1 MEDEMSRNYT
11 ADELNSMSQ
20 KELALIILSLQDQLQ
35 NLNENFER
43 LIEQVRIANQN
54 QYGRRSEKLD
64 VIDGQFSFFDEAEAY
79 SDPDSE
85 EPSVEETVK
94 SYTRK
99 KVKGKR
105 DSDLEGLPIENI
117 AHSVSEDQLNAFY
130 GAGNW
135 KQLPT
140 ETFKRLR
147 YEPASWTV
155 EVHSVE
161 VYVGTGG
168 DHQDEF
174 LRGKRPKDLLRNSI
188 VTPSLGAAIL
198 NAKYVNALPLY
209 RISQEFERNG
219 LTLSRQTMA
228 NWVIAFRKYFRPLW
242 NRMKTHLLSLPV
254 VQADETPTLVIH
266 DGRPTTSNSYMWVH
280 RSGEFCRETP
290 IILYEYQQ
298 TRHHDHPKEFY
309 KEYQGILET
318 DGLQQY
324 HLLEKELSGLTNAN
338 CWTHARRDFAEACK
352 AMDKKHVQAMR
363 MSTAH
368 QALELIAGIFHEEEK
383 LKELSADERLEQRT
397 IKVKPLVEAYF
408 AWVREQLSS
417 EKLLPKGKTRE
428 GLNYSIN
435 HEKYLKVFLTDGN
448 VPIDNSASERSI
460 RAFCLGKK
468 NWVLINTIKGAEAN
482 AIAYSISESAKAN
495 NLKPYMY
502 FKHLL
507 TVLPEHTDKEGNIPL
522 DVLDSVMP
530 WSKSLPEECY
540 KCH

>member
-1 MEDEMSRNYT
+1 
-11 ADELNSMSQ
+11 
-20 KELALIILSLQDQLQ
+20 
-35 NLNENFER
+35 
-43 LIEQVRIANQN
+43 
-54 QYGRRSEKLD
+54 
-64 VIDGQFSFFDEAEAY
+64 
-79 SDPDSE
+79 
-85 EPSVEETVK
+85 
-94 SYTRK
+94 
-99 KVKGKR
+99 
-105 DSDLEGLPIENI
+105 
-117 AHSVSEDQLNAFY
+117 
-130 GAGNW
+130 
-135 KQLPT
+135 
-140 ETFKRLR
+140 
-147 YEPASWTV
+147 
-155 EVHSVE
+155 
-161 VYVGTGG
+161 
-168 DHQDEF
+168 
-174 LRGKRPKDLLRNSI
+174 
-188 VTPSLGAAIL
+188 
-198 NAKYVNALPLY
+198 
-209 RISQEFERNG
+209 
-219 LTLSRQTMA
+219 
-228 NWVIAFRKYFRPLW
+228 
-242 NRMKTHLLSLPV
+242 
-254 VQADETPTLVIH
+254 
-266 DGRPTTSNSYMWVH
+266 
-280 RSGEFCRETP
+280 
-290 IILYEYQQ
+290 
-298 TRHHDHPKEFY
+298 
-309 KEYQGILET
+309 
-318 DGLQQY
+318 
-324 HLLEKELSGLTNAN
+324 
-338 CWTHARRDFAEACK
+338 
-352 AMDKKHVQAMR
+352 

-468 NWVLINTIKGAEAN
+468 NWVLINTIKGAEAS